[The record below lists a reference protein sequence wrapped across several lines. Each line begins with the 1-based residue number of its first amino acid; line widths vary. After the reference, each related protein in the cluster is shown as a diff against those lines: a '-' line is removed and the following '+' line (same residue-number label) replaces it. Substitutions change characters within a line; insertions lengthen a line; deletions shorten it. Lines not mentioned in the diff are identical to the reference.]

1 MVNYQNGK
9 IYKIESLIGG
19 CIYVGSTC
27 QKLSMRMAQHRQK
40 YRQQK
45 QYYTS
50 YEVLKYSDAK
60 ILLILNHTCNSKE
73 ELEAK
78 EAEYIKQ
85 LDCVNKYIPGRTIKQ
100 WTEDNKETITKY
112 QKKWRSENKEYAKE
126 YNKKYRETNEDKIKL
141 RKQLYYQ
148 KNKEKNKE
156 IFKLRGKKYR
166 EKNKEKIN
174 LKAKEKYTC
183 DCGSTIRKSDKTRHN
198 KTKKH
203 LKFIE
208 QQ

>member
-9 IYKIESLIGG
+9 IYKIESLIGN
-19 CIYVGSTC
+19 CRYIGSTC
-27 QKLSMRMAQHRQK
+27 QKLSMRMAKHRQK

-60 ILLILNHTCNSKE
+60 ILLILNHACNSKE

-85 LDCVNKYIPGRTIKQ
+85 LDCVNKYIPQRTEKQ
-100 WTEDNKETITKY
+100 YREDNKELIAEK
-112 QKKWRSENKEYAKE
+112 QRKWRSENKEYTKE
-126 YNKKYRETNEDKIKL
+126 YNKKY
-141 RKQLYYQ
+141 Q
-148 KNKEKNKE
+148 
-156 IFKLRGKKYR
+156 KKYR
-166 EKNKEKIN
+166 KI
-174 LKAKEKYTC
+174 KYTC
-183 DCGSTIRKSDKTRHN
+183 ECGSTISKAHKTTHN

>member
-19 CIYVGSTC
+19 CVYVGSTC
-27 QKLSMRMAQHRQK
+27 QKLSMRMAKHRQK

-60 ILLILNHTCNSKE
+60 ILLILNHACNSKE

-85 LDCVNKYIPGRTIKQ
+85 LDCVNKYIPQRTEKQ
-100 WTEDNKETITKY
+100 YREDNKELIAEK
-112 QKKWRSENKEYAKE
+112 QRKWRSENKEYTKE
-126 YNKKYRETNEDKIKL
+126 YNKKYRETNKETLKL
-141 RKQLYYQ
+141 KTQKYYQ
-148 KNKEKNKE
+148 KNKIKIQQKNK
-156 IFKLRGKKYR
+156 IT
-166 EKNKEKIN
+166 
-174 LKAKEKYTC
+174 YTC
-183 DCGSTIRKSDKTRHN
+183 ICGSTIIKNNKARHN
-198 KTKKH
+198 KSKKH